1 MHYIFLSSFFC
12 YILLLS
18 LFYVS
23 EGISIRDCYR
33 WCTFVESSVTF
44 YLFIHHFLSHF
55 LSLSLSISF
64 TFSLSLLFHIK
75 YSSPVWCFFLL
86 SSFRWIFSFP
96 MLSRPP
102 LLSCNLYF
110 LLHLSLPHCLW
121 LLSVSCS
128 YLFPLY
134 LPEAIIYF
142 LSFYLA
148 AQYML
153 VSLPVLHF

>member
-1 MHYIFLSSFFC
+1 MRHALYIFIFFF
-12 YILLLS
+12 LLHPFAFS
-18 LFYVS
+18 LLCFWRYFYTRLLPLMHFCR
-23 EGISIRDCYR
+23 IFC
-33 WCTFVESSVTF
+33 
-44 YLFIHHFLSHF
+44 HFLSIYTS

-102 LLSCNLYF
+102 LLSYNLYF
-110 LLHLSLPHCLW
+110 LLHLSLPHCLC

-134 LPEAIIYF
+134 LPEANIIYF